1 MNKQNNIA
9 ILYVPTASL
18 QEAENVVQHLLHK
31 RLIACA
37 QIMPATS
44 FYWWQGAINQSP
56 EQIIIAKTIPEKADL
71 VTEQIKKIH
80 SYTTP
85 CIATFV
91 ANVNSDYYQ
100 WVIHELEQSQ

>member
-1 MNKQNNIA
+1 MQKSIA
-9 ILYVPTASL
+9 MFYVPTGSL
-18 QEAENVVQHLLHK
+18 QEAEVIVQQLLQK

-44 FYWWQGAINQSP
+44 FYWWQGTINQSP
-56 EQIIIAKTIPEKADL
+56 EQIIIAKTIPEKNVL
-71 VTEQIKKIH
+71 VTEHIKKIH

-91 ANVNSDYYQ
+91 VMVNDDYYQ